1 MQRSL
6 LDTGGVGQ
14 LSVEKLLDRGFKVKA
29 LTRSSGK
36 AASIL
41 GSSPL
46 LDVVEVDLKDAQ
58 DLSKKE
64 VFVGCSGALI
74 CTGTTAFPT
83 IRCVSREV
91 RLLRIF

>member
-46 LDVVEVDLKDAQ
+46 LDIVEVDLKDAQ